1 MKKTYGGIF
10 SPKFTS
16 GSRDPRSQIQGQSEG
31 QKVMKTYHVKC
42 MKIMADLDSLCNSL
56 SKNTNFSHFDPGV
69 TDLWLFE
76 SWRSRSFWPKSAKK
90 RAPYRENRNSDEFF
104 VLKFEIVDLKLP
116 YKPNLSKFEEGRVK
130 NATFFGWFD
139 MEWHRWISQLKAP

>member
-56 SKNTNFSHFDPGV
+56 SKNTNFSHFDPRV

-76 SWRSRSFWPKSAKK
+76 R
-90 RAPYRENRNSDEFF
+90 
-104 VLKFEIVDLKLP
+104 
-116 YKPNLSKFEEGRVK
+116 
-130 NATFFGWFD
+130 
-139 MEWHRWISQLKAP
+139 